1 MWTKMDLCFGLKRL
15 LNPPIPNVNQ
25 NEIEEQFCVLGQ
37 AEKAATRIF
46 AELLGK
52 YDRNMVPKMK
62 GVDVD
67 VELLIQRVSEISEIQ
82 YSSTMHIL
90 FSQIWHDPGLSFE
103 HEEGAQCLT
112 NLSLSHRMVDSIW
125 LPNVCIVNSKSSKI
139 HQSPTDNIFLAIFP
153 NGTVWMNY
161 RLVVESPCE
170 MDFEFFPM
178 DRVMCTTIFE
188 SYSFNVG
195 KVRLHWKRI
204 GEPVEFID
212 KPKLPDFHMST
223 YKYEKATYQYP
234 AGIWDQLNIK
244 LFFRRSYGFYILQ
257 IYLPTYCMVLISW
270 ISFWLDRKSI
280 PARATLG
287 VSSLMALTLQ
297 YSNASRNLPKVSYIK
312 GLDLFMFGCMLYIFL
327 SIVELAVAG
336 ALEKR
341 RERPSDEFMSDEE
354 IRRNVF
360 QRTFS
365 TKSFR
370 SGYVSHAANGGR
382 QQFSGCASPD
392 ADVEQMSVQDWRA
405 GTGSQPGSATR
416 TEAPWAERTYVEC
429 PEPKPPDANA
439 APEVETDENNKQI
452 REKFTKSFEEFTQ
465 NHVKREVI
473 KARSD
478 TRVEKS
484 IMESARQ
491 RLLEFRK
498 SQNEKN
504 SQNPTNNLAIS
515 STNGLARGKECQDD
529 ADSTANPPEISTSK
543 RAFSQLF
550 DIDLL
555 DAAPFRVWRQHY
567 SRNPKRTLIGS
578 LLTYGILQVVF
589 VWLEFG
595 IVFFLVSI
603 FVAIGLSLGQRNS
616 NEMSAYSVFNP
627 NCERLLGQMTAEHFE
642 RDVLQQRR

>member
-1 MWTKMDLCFGLKRL
+1 
-15 LNPPIPNVNQ
+15 
-25 NEIEEQFCVLGQ
+25 
-37 AEKAATRIF
+37 
-46 AELLGK
+46 
-52 YDRNMVPKMK
+52 
-62 GVDVD
+62 
-67 VELLIQRVSEISEIQ
+67 
-82 YSSTMHIL
+82 MHIL

-234 AGIWDQLNIK
+234 AGIWDQ
-244 LFFRRSYGFYILQ
+244 
-257 IYLPTYCMVLISW
+257 
-270 ISFWLDRKSI
+270 
-280 PARATLG
+280 
-287 VSSLMALTLQ
+287 
-297 YSNASRNLPKVSYIK
+297 VSYIK

-341 RERPSDEFMSDEE
+341 REKSSDEFMSDEE

-439 APEVETDENNKQI
+439 VPEVETDENNKMLVFVRQRNQSRRKKRRI
-452 REKFTKSFEEFTQ
+452 VPAKIFNRWTGADMDRFCQKLFPLSFMFCNLIYWMYYTS
-465 NHVKREVI
+465 KG
-473 KARSD
+473 D
-478 TRVEKS
+478 TRVGKS

-498 SQNEKN
+498 GQNEKN
-504 SQNPTNNLAIS
+504 SPNPTNNLATPN
-515 STNGLARGKECQDD
+515 TNGLVRGKECQDD

-543 RAFSQLF
+543 RALSQLF

-555 DAAPFRVWRQHY
+555 DAAPFRVWRQIY

-603 FVAIGLSLGQRNS
+603 FMAIGLSLGQRNS